1 MKRTLIT
8 TVLSISLAAGFGISD
23 LSAGDLER
31 IAEAAQ
37 NGTAHAVDAGNDFAM
52 VIGRGRGGG
61 GFRRGGG
68 GARRGA
74 SGHRSGGT
82 RKASAGRSSASRSKG
97 THRTNSSKHASKGRS
112 SSKNSHASKGS
123 KGKNSHASKSGK
135 GKNSQA
141 KSGKNSNKGKGKNS
155 QAKSRKNSSKAKGK
169 NSQAKNSN
177 KNNKGNKS
185 NHGGHHHGHDGN
197 GWDGGGWDGGADGD
211 GAVVP
216 VDVDPYIPV
225 TPVVVDPRPA
235 IITLLNPART
245 QATLSYSL
253 GESEYSIAAG
263 ETATCEDG
271 TQVIAFDRG
280 ESFGEARYTLEAG
293 GTYQFVS
300 TDHGW
305 DLRSVTADTDS
316 VAGETATA
324 DTNEPSAAGAL
335 SMVSGN

>member
-61 GFRRGGG
+61 GFRRGGGGARRGGG

-141 KSGKNSNKGKGKNS
+141 KSGKNSNKGKGK
-155 QAKSRKNSSKAKGK
+155 GK
-169 NSQAKNSN
+169 NSQAKNS
-177 KNNKGNKS
+177 NKGNKS

-245 QATLSYSL
+245 RATLSYSL

-263 ETATCEDG
+263 ETATYEDG